1 MGIGDFFSNFIEKI
15 KGGAGRLGELI
26 RSNLIL
32 AGCAAGAVFIVLVLL
47 IILSVRSRPP
57 KQETSRDIQAEL
69 GAPVESTLIAPEE
82 FFLPYEPNFVPDVL
96 LEREPRE
103 GWSEEDAR
111 PYWTDPM
118 EGNEELWRRRI
129 EEGVDGILEKVP

>member
-1 MGIGDFFSNFIEKI
+1 MGIGDFFTSFVEKI
-15 KGGAGRLGELI
+15 KNGASRLGELI

-32 AGCAAGAVFIVLVLL
+32 AGCAAGAVCIVLILL
-47 IILSVRSRPP
+47 MILSVRSRPP
-57 KQETSRDIQAEL
+57 KEKVSPDLQAEL
-69 GAPVESTLIAPEE
+69 GVSEESMLIAPEE

-129 EEGVDGILEKVP
+129 GEGVDGILEKVP